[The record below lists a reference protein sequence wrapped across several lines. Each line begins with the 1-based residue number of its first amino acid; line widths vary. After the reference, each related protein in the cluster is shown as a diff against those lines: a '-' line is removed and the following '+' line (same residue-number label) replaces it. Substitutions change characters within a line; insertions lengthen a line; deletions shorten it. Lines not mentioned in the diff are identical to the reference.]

1 MPSLE
6 GCAGDKIY
14 NSQPI
19 YLKLNGAY
27 QVHSSKVLKLNKCG
41 YFLKHI
47 AHTHQTFK
55 VSHELMLFRP
65 SLNEVESMMVNN
77 ETRERSAQLGL
88 ILVSPSSSSCIIIF
102 LWDFFF
108 QDHLKQLLMAS
119 KLQSR
124 FTPALHFYHYLKLSS
139 I

>member
-27 QVHSSKVLKLNKCG
+27 QVHSNKVLKLNKCG

-108 QDHLKQLLMAS
+108 KII
-119 KLQSR
+119 
-124 FTPALHFYHYLKLSS
+124 LSS
-139 I
+139 CSWPQNYRVDSPQLYTSITISS